1 MLYVISVC
9 LMSSYFPMCRLAR
22 NFYLMTIILLLI
34 VVLPLM
40 YVLLDQNPLIWTFYF
55 VYNKTNKVRIII
67 ILQYFLYKYQIICN
81 GCKYY
86 RSC

>member
-9 LMSSYFPMCRLAR
+9 LISSYFPMFRLAR
-22 NFYLMTIILLLI
+22 NFYLMTITLLLI

-40 YVLLDQNPLIWTFYF
+40 YNLLDQNPLIWTFYF
-55 VYNKTNKVRIII
+55 VCNKTNKVRIII
-67 ILQYFLYKYQIICN
+67 ILQYFLYKYQIIFN